1 MGIRPGEEFDVVL
14 VGAGIMSATLGT
26 LLKQLAPELSI
37 AVFESRDREASESSE
52 AWNNAGTGHAALCE
66 LNYTPEKADGTV
78 AIDKAI
84 NINEQFNESLAFWTY
99 LVEQGKL
106 SSPEEFIRRVPHM
119 SFVTSEK
126 NAAFLRNRY
135 EAMSRNPLFREMQ
148 FTEDAKQ
155 IGAWAPL
162 LMEGRGGGERL
173 AATRI
178 ERGTDV
184 NFGSLTRKLL
194 ANMGAGVHLRHKVL
208 SLRRQSDGM
217 WCSTVMNEE
226 TGVTAQVFSRFVFIG
241 AGGAALLL
249 LQDAGLK
256 AGKGYGGFPVS
267 GQWLRCTNPD
277 VIERHAAKVY
287 GKAAV
292 GAPPMSVPHLD
303 TRVIDGKKEL
313 LFGPFAGF
321 STKFLKSGSYLD
333 LIKSVQADNLYPL
346 LKAGYDNIPL
356 TKYLIGEVM
365 QSPEDKL
372 KSLQVF
378 MPTALMEDWKLEIA
392 GQRVQII
399 KPSHEKGGVLEFGT
413 EVIREPDGSIAA
425 LLGASPGASTA
436 VSIMLGMIAKGVNVL
451 KGRKD
456 VAAKLQAI
464 VPSLGKK
471 LAAEPAL
478 LEEITARSNAA
489 LKLG

>member
-1 MGIRPGEEFDVVL
+1 MGIGPGEEFDVVL
-14 VGAGIMSATLGT
+14 IGAGIMSATLGT
-26 LLKQLAPELSI
+26 LLRYLAPELSVAI
-37 AVFESRDREASESSE
+37 FESRDTVASESSE

-66 LNYTPEKADGTV
+66 LNYTPEKPDGTV
-78 AIDKAI
+78 GIDKAV
-84 NINEQFNESLAFWTY
+84 NINEQFQESLAFWTY

-106 SSPEEFIRRVPHM
+106 AEPEGFIRRVPHM

-126 NAAFLRNRY
+126 NAAFLRARY
-135 EAMSRNPLFREMQ
+135 EAMSRHPLFSSMQ
-148 FTEDAKQ
+148 YTEDPAK
-155 IGAWAPL
+155 IAEWAPL
-162 LMEGRGGGERL
+162 LMDGRAGGEKL
-173 AATRI
+173 AATRV

-194 ANMGAGVHLRHKVL
+194 ANFSDSLHLRHKVVKV
-208 SLRRQSDGM
+208 RRASDRR
-217 WCSTVMNEE
+217 WHVTVMNEA
-226 TGVTAQVFSRFVFIG
+226 TGVSAEIVSRFVFIG
-241 AGGAALLL
+241 SGGAALLL

-256 AGKGYGGFPVS
+256 AGVGYGGFPVS
-267 GQWLRCTNPD
+267 GQWLRCTNQQ

-287 GKAAV
+287 GKASV

-333 LIKSVQADNLYPL
+333 LIKSVTPGNLYPL

-365 QSPEDKL
+365 QTPEQRL
-372 KSLQVF
+372 ESLRVF
-378 MPTALMEDWKLEIA
+378 MPTARREDWELAIA

-399 KPSHEKGGVLEFGT
+399 KPHHEKGGVLEFGT
-413 EVIREPDGSIAA
+413 EVIREGDGSIAA

-436 VSIMLGMIAKGVNVL
+436 VSIMLGMIGNGVNVL
-451 KGRKD
+451 EGRED

-471 LAAEPAL
+471 LAEEPAL
-478 LEEITARSNAA
+478 LEEITRRSNAA
-489 LKLG
+489 LGLG